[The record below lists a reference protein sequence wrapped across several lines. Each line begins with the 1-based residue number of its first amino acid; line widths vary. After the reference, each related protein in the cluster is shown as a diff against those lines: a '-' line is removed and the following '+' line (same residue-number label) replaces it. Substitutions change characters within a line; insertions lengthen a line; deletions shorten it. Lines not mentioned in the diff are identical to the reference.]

1 MSSLIQRVSE
11 RKKDREKAVRYKNIK
26 TDRKISQK
34 TKERISEKIY
44 KIKRKEDDRNNNFNV
59 F

>member
-34 TKERISEKIY
+34 TKERISEK
-44 KIKRKEDDRNNNFNV
+44 NL
-59 F
+59 